1 MYAQKN
7 CTCYYIYCCCFI
19 IWCCCCLCCLL
30 LLSVFC
36 CMVLRWWLP
45 VVLDIIITF
54 ALSSRLIRFV
64 LDWIISEVEINLSV
78 VWFHFSSGA
87 DLLAVN
93 GDGNMPYDICDHEA
107 TLDYIEYEMAKQG
120 AYLLLPPPP
129 NFLSRHISKSLSI
142 YRVFYLVWQD

>member
-1 MYAQKN
+1 MLLPLSSVVA
-7 CTCYYIYCCCFI
+7 FSVLLFGFAVMDP
-19 IWCCCCLCCLL
+19 LC
-30 LLSVFC
+30 
-36 CMVLRWWLP
+36 M
-45 VVLDIIITF
+45 LDIIITF

-64 LDWIISEVEINLSV
+64 LDRIISGVEINLSV

-120 AYLLLPPPP
+120 AFLLLPPPP
-129 NFLSRHISKSLSI
+129 SNFYSLAAYLKARPYTGCSI
-142 YRVFYLVWQD
+142 WFGKIRFINVK

>member
-1 MYAQKN
+1 MLLPLSSVVA
-7 CTCYYIYCCCFI
+7 FSVLLFGFAVMDP
-19 IWCCCCLCCLL
+19 LC
-30 LLSVFC
+30 
-36 CMVLRWWLP
+36 M
-45 VVLDIIITF
+45 LDIIITF

-64 LDWIISEVEINLSV
+64 LDRIISEVEINLSV

-120 AYLLLPPPP
+120 AFLLLLPPPP
-129 NFLSRHISKSLSI
+129 PNSYSLAVPYI
-142 YRVFYLVWQD
+142 